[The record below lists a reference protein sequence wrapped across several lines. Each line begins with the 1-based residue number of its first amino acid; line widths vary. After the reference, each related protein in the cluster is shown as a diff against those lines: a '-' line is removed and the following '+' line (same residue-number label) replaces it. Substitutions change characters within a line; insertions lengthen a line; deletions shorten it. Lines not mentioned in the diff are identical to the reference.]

1 MPRILVVDDEP
12 DTLDL
17 LKCALQQEGHQVI
30 MATSG
35 REAIELVRRDVP
47 DLLVLGAI
55 TPDLDSL
62 QVCKMVREDPCLAGL
77 PVLLLT
83 ARATIEDRLA
93 AFDAGA
99 DDCLTRPFDLRELL
113 ARVKALLHRSQWPA
127 AQVEMQPRTSS
138 PHLTLPP
145 PVDGGDEPP
154 FQLQIYA
161 LGPARVLRDGQPI
174 TNAQWES
181 ATSKEMFFLL
191 LEHPQGLRKD
201 QILEIFWQD
210 KSLQR
215 ADSNFH
221 STLHRLRRAL
231 SKNSVLH
238 EDGWY
243 RLNPRLK
250 YEYDVQAF
258 EHELNRSA
266 EFEGEPQRAAECL
279 RRAINL
285 YKGDFLEEFFS
296 DWPFLRREALRNRY
310 LSALLALGD
319 LLVKEGEYLQAI
331 ELYQQALARDPY
343 QEDAL
348 QKIRD
353 CYIRVGNHSMARDYH
368 QRWRKLRKAE
378 LDYSSAE

>member
-12 DTLDL
+12 ETLDL
-17 LKCALQQEGHQVI
+17 LKRALQRDGHEVI
-30 MATSG
+30 TASSG
-35 REAIELVRRDVP
+35 QEAIELARGDVF

-55 TPDLDSL
+55 TPDPGDL
-62 QVCKMVREDPCLAGL
+62 QVCKTVREDPCLARL
-77 PVLLLT
+77 PVLFLT
-83 ARATIEDRLA
+83 ARETIEDKLA

-113 ARVKALLHRSQWPA
+113 ARVQALIRRSRWPA
-127 AQVEMQPRTSS
+127 AQAEMQPQTTSS
-138 PHLTLPP
+138 CRTPSLTA
-145 PVDGGDEPP
+145 DHDDDPP
-154 FQLQIYA
+154 FRLQIYA
-161 LGPARVLRDGQPI
+161 LGPAKVLRDGQPI

-191 LEHPQGLRKD
+191 LEHPCGLRKD

-210 KSLQR
+210 KPLQR

-231 SKNSVLH
+231 SKNSILH

-258 EHELNRSA
+258 ESELDRSA
-266 EFEGEPQRAAECL
+266 EFKGEPQRAADCL
-279 RRAINL
+279 RRAISL

-310 LSALLALGD
+310 VNALLTLGD
-319 LLVKEGEYLQAI
+319 LHVEEGEYLRAI
-331 ELYQQALARDPY
+331 ELYQQALIRDPY
-343 QEDAL
+343 REDAL
-348 QKIRD
+348 QRIKD
-353 CYIRVGNHSMARDYH
+353 CYTRMGSHSMARDYH
-368 QRWRKLRKAE
+368 QRWLKLYKAE
-378 LDYSSAE
+378 LDDSPAE